1 MTRTVIAL
9 DDDDKKWLDRRADE
23 EGVPMT
29 ELVRRAVRLLR
40 AQTPL
45 EHRSMDE
52 LLRVTSGIWKQG
64 DGLRYLEKLR
74 AEW

>member
-9 DDDDKKWLDRRADE
+9 DDDDKQWLDRRADE

-40 AQTPL
+40 SQTPI
-45 EHRSMDE
+45 EHRTKDE
-52 LLRVTSGIWKQG
+52 ILRATSGIWKQG
-64 DGLRYLEKLR
+64 DGLRYQEKLR

>member
-9 DDDDKKWLDRRADE
+9 EDDDKEWLDRRADE

-40 AQTPL
+40 SQSPVGQRT
-45 EHRSMDE
+45 RDE
-52 LLRVTSGIWKQG
+52 LLQATFGTWTHG
-64 DGLRYLEKLR
+64 DGLAYQERLR
-74 AEW
+74 DEW

>member
-9 DDDDKKWLDRRADE
+9 EEADKEWLDRRADE

-29 ELVRRAVRLLR
+29 ELVRRAVKLLREQTPVAERERAELLR
-40 AQTPL
+40 AT
-45 EHRSMDE
+45 RG
-52 LLRVTSGIWKQG
+52 TWKHG
-64 DGLRYLEKLR
+64 DGLAYQERLR